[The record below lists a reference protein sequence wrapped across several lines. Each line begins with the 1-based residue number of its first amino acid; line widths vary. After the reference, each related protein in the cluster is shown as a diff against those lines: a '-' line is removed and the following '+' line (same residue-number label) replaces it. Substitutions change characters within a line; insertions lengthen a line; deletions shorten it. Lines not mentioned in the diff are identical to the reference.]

1 MLKFNFEPVDK
12 KLVKQIVKTKL
23 GVDSPSDALLDI
35 NIDEIEQAILNYCNI
50 DVVPKQLMYTF
61 ANMVCDINTY
71 DSQVVK
77 DNTPATEETSGDI
90 EIPASGINSVRVGNT
105 TVTFGSGSDTS
116 VRNRALR
123 SHEADLDSLILNYK
137 AQLNKFRR
145 MVW

>member
-1 MLKFNFEPVDK
+1 M
-12 KLVKQIVKTKL
+12 VKQIVKTKL

-77 DNTPATEETSGDI
+77 DNTPATEESEGDI

>member
-12 KLVKQIVKTKL
+12 KLVKQIVQTKL

-77 DNTPATEETSGDI
+77 DNTPATEETSRDI

-116 VRNRALR
+116 IRNRALR

>member
-12 KLVKQIVKTKL
+12 KLVKQIVQTKL

-116 VRNRALR
+116 IRNRALR

>member
-12 KLVKQIVKTKL
+12 KLVKQIVQTKL

>member
-116 VRNRALR
+116 IRNRALR

>member
-35 NIDEIEQAILNYCNI
+35 NIDEIEQVILNYCNI

-116 VRNRALR
+116 TRNRALR

>member
-1 MLKFNFEPVDK
+1 MLKTNFEPVDK
-12 KLVKQIVKTKL
+12 NMVKQIVKTKL

-77 DNTPATEETSGDI
+77 DNTPATEESEGDI
-90 EIPASGINSVRVGNT
+90 EIPSSGINSVRVGNT